1 MNFRDDFEVSCP
13 ELDQLVEAA
22 LKVQWDPKN
31 CEIGRRHFS
40 NIKCICCGYKA
51 NSFGSR
57 LKINV

>member
-22 LKVQWDPKN
+22 LKVQWDPEN

-40 NIKCICCGYKA
+40 N
-51 NSFGSR
+51 
-57 LKINV
+57 